1 MKLIEIEELCNLYL
15 RKEDKNKTQQKIKEA
30 KIQGLLAF
38 VQDPVAREYFWK
50 LQWNG
55 KNLSKIL

>member
-50 LQWNG
+50 LQ
-55 KNLSKIL
+55 